1 MKSRE
6 LFSDGLNS
14 FWHVFFGL
22 LSIRFLVIIPIF
34 VIYQLI
40 NIYDKNLFVD
50 LAEFFIGFFSIILL
64 TNTLFAQ
71 KETTIWTR
79 PIEYDDP
86 DGEIVADDLGDSWH
100 WKLAGVGL
108 ELAPAPDKSQ
118 A

>member
-50 LAEFFIGFFSIILL
+50 LAEFFIGFFSIILFVSFF
-64 TNTLFAQ
+64 NYH
-71 KETTIWTR
+71 KVK
-79 PIEYDDP
+79 YY
-86 DGEIVADDLGDSWH
+86 IVDQSFLNYF
-100 WKLAGVGL
+100 
-108 ELAPAPDKSQ
+108 
-118 A
+118 